1 VNVVYELRQRAGL
14 TQELLAGL
22 AGVDRSMIS
31 RYETGR
37 RSPRLDTLQRLAR
50 AVELEVVVSFQS
62 ASPRATAESVDS
74 GDRSAAPSD
83 LTWTSTDQDTHNPGG
98 GVVFTRGGEFAP

>member
-1 VNVVYELRQRAGL
+1 MNVVLGLRQRVGL

-37 RSPRLDTLQRLAR
+37 RSPRLDTLQRLAA
-50 AVELEVVVSFQS
+50 AVELEVMVSFR
-62 ASPRATAESVDS
+62 PVS
-74 GDRSAAPSD
+74 GLPED
-83 LTWTSTDQDTHNPGG
+83 LG
-98 GVVFTRGGEFAP
+98 

>member
-1 VNVVYELRQRAGL
+1 VVYELRQRAGL

-37 RSPRLDTLQRLAR
+37 RSPRLDTLQRLAS

-62 ASPRATAESVDS
+62 ASPRAAAETADP
-74 GDRSAAPSD
+74 GDRSVAPSD
-83 LTWTSTDQDTHNPGG
+83 VTWTSSEQDTHNPGG
-98 GVVFTRGGEFAP
+98 GAVFTRGGEFAP

>member
-1 VNVVYELRQRAGL
+1 MNVVYELRQRAGL

-37 RSPRLDTLQRLAR
+37 RSPRLDTLELLAG
-50 AVELEVVVSFQS
+50 AVDLEVVVSFRP
-62 ASPRATAESVDS
+62 ASVQGEVD
-74 GDRSAAPSD
+74 G
-83 LTWTSTDQDTHNPGG
+83 
-98 GVVFTRGGEFAP
+98 